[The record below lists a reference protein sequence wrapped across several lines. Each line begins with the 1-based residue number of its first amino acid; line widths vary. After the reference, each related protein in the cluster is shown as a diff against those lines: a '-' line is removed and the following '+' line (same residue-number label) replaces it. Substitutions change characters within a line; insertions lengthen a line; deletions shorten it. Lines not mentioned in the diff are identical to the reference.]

1 MMQGRSQPR
10 HRRAS
15 GMSLIELLAALMI
28 AAAVSALGV
37 HYLRPTGESS
47 KQRSCDLTRALLQND
62 AQRFLEANGR
72 LPHRFAGTSH
82 DKVCRS
88 HASRLPRD
96 LSVLSTQP
104 ARGRRLPD
112 TRSHTLVVHDRCGII
127 PGPGLVLETFCW
139 EKS

>member
-72 LPHRFAGTSH
+72 LPRTDLQELRTTKYAGATLPACPVTSQ
-82 DKVCRS
+82 S
-88 HASRLPRD
+88 YRLNRQGVVACP
-96 LSVLSTQP
+96 THE
-104 ARGRRLPD
+104 A
-112 TRSHTLVVHDRCGII
+112 TR
-127 PGPGLVLETFCW
+127 
-139 EKS
+139 